1 MVAAR
6 SASCNAVACHS
17 CGVINAQGEFLL
29 TTPRMSVPETGT
41 IYSVNEGNSQYWD
54 AAMTQCAAG
63 LANSRPP
70 QAFLSE
76 P

>member
-1 MVAAR
+1 
-6 SASCNAVACHS
+6 
-17 CGVINAQGEFLL
+17 
-29 TTPRMSVPETGT
+29 MSVPETGT

-63 LANSRPP
+63 LASSRPP
-70 QAFLSE
+70 QAVWSE